1 MWGQKNKSTP
11 ISDFYQGDNIFTQL
25 SNSLFGKI
33 KQIFEQVFTD
43 NTEKN
48 YQLPKV
54 IVIGTE
60 SSGKSSLLERITK
73 CQLFP
78 RDGKLCTKCPIK
90 VKLENGNPSYS
101 IQLPGDKIQQLENK
115 KDIYPIVQ
123 KYMNSLPN
131 DCISENEILIKI
143 VDNDVSNFEFYD
155 LPGIRTYPPK
165 VAKLSLNICK
175 KYLSDKNS
183 IVLCVV
189 PCTTTRLTS
198 CQSIALITQ
207 TKMEQNTILAL
218 TMTDRLQPEN
228 IEELLINRLIDNTDE
243 LKNIKFANCIAVVNR
258 SHTDNYSLGDSD
270 KTEKTWFDENIYQCI
285 PEEYEKYTE
294 QIIQRTTIS
303 NVLKNMDN
311 LYNNFIQTDWIPR
324 MILEMRVKEVMIKE
338 EINKLG
344 KIVTCKED
352 YTIDQIKTVRLET
365 SLNDI
370 LSIKFDILLTNSRM
384 LNREEIKCFTIN
396 FRTVRD
402 FILTQINSIFK
413 NLKITYELNDVMF
426 DGPTKRFANLSNKFN
441 EILINY
447 SEIIFAKE
455 KIEYFKNNYINYSIN
470 TCIDNTP
477 KELLTYLESLFYMMF
492 HDLKDM
498 VRCLWSEL
506 TIEDFAESDDWK
518 EKRLKLKTEEENIKN
533 NIDKMTIL
541 SEKLNPRI
549 EPNKKSSLSEKLN
562 PRIEPN
568 KKSITSIINESEN
581 ESDSDS
587 ENESDSEIESDNE
600 IESDSENDCD
610 SDNDSNI

>member
-1 MWGQKNKSTP
+1 MLKQQNKSTT

-25 SNSLFGKI
+25 NNSLFGQI
-33 KQIFEQVFTD
+33 KKIFEQD
-43 NTEKN
+43 NTYNN
-48 YQLPKV
+48 YQLPSLGVNMKNLKDFLVLPKV
-54 IVIGTE
+54 IVIGAE

-90 VKLENGNPSYS
+90 VKLQNGKPSYS
-101 IQLPGDKIQQLENK
+101 IQLLDNQVQQLENK
-115 KDIYPIVQ
+115 KDIYLIVQ
-123 KYMNSLPN
+123 KYMNSLS
-131 DCISENEILIKI
+131 DDFISENEIII
-143 VDNDVSNFEFYD
+143 NITDIDVPDFEFYD
-155 LPGIRTYPPK
+155 LPGIRTYPHK
-165 VAKLSLNICK
+165 VAKLSVNICK

-549 EPNKKSSLSEKLN
+549 EPNKKS
-562 PRIEPN
+562 
-568 KKSITSIINESEN
+568 ITSIINESEN